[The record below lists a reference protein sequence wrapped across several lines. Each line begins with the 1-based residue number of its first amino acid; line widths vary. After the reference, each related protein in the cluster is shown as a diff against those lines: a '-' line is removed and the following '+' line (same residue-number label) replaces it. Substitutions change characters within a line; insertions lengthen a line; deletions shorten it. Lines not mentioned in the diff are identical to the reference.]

1 MEEFKIV
8 LGFKNYSISNYG
20 NFKNNRTNEIIKQNE
35 CGGYKV
41 VSVKHQYGTG
51 MLYIHRLV
59 AFNFLKN
66 DEKKKL
72 VDHIDGN
79 KNNNNLNNLRW
90 VSCSENSKN
99 RKINKNNNTG
109 YSGIHL
115 LRGKYKITL
124 GKKYLGTV
132 QDINEAIKI
141 RNDAINN
148 DPEWSKMNRK
158 INKIKNDLT
167 QCIEELDELDLFHL
181 KK

>member
-1 MEEFKIV
+1 M
-8 LGFKNYSISNYG
+8 
-20 NFKNNRTNEIIKQNE
+20 
-35 CGGYKV
+35 
-41 VSVKHQYGTG
+41 HW
-51 MLYIHRLV
+51 ML
-59 AFNFLKN
+59 
-66 DEKKKL
+66 
-72 VDHIDGN
+72 
-79 KNNNNLNNLRW
+79 
-90 VSCSENSKN
+90 
-99 RKINKNNNTG
+99 NKNNNTG